1 MEAQDRGGHRPV
13 AADQQQPH
21 RKASVGVR
29 PESGH
34 ARGDRGGGEGP
45 GGVPEEPIREEAQ
58 LRSPHALAGIDKKGF
73 YFLLIL
79 WSVTKEEKVEKLQL
93 IVE

>member
-45 GGVPEEPIREEAQ
+45 GGVPEEAIREEAQ
-58 LRSPHALAGIDKKGF
+58 LRSPHALAVFKGE
-73 YFLLIL
+73 
-79 WSVTKEEKVEKLQL
+79 ST
-93 IVE
+93 